1 LPIND
6 PSALTTA
13 VVYGTQLTIHSQLQ
27 AELRTTLSASDE
39 LYDVSIVRLSTGNNY
54 MAIITYEAAPPAP

>member
-1 LPIND
+1 M
-6 PSALTTA
+6 TTA

-27 AELRTTLSASDE
+27 AELRGLSSGDE

-54 MAIITYEAAPPAP
+54 MAVITYEAAPAEP